1 MRKCQ
6 NLQWMPS
13 KMFLQKQG
21 KGKKDKKKNKL
32 SEKKEGLSVVKGPN
46 SESGPKPAPAPPKEE
61 PLRKKSETPPLK
73 LGEEKSRQQP
83 SSKQSSPALTSSPA
97 PVEAAQVPSTVQAQS
112 PALPPDPK
120 QLSVTSSASGKKGHK
135 QQQPVPASSSSST
148 SSSTSSSSSS
158 SSSSS
163 TSSAQN
169 SPCQSTQSYQ
179 ASQQQQRP
187 FNSQTPSKKDA
198 SPKILPSEAKKK
210 LQEQSPQQ
218 QSSATA
224 VSDTGT
230 KMKFINLFHISIYT
244 VYAFLCVSYVS
255 LFHS

>member
-13 KMFLQKQG
+13 KIFLQKQG

-32 SEKKEGLSVVKGPN
+32 SDKKEGLSVVKGPN

-73 LGEEKSRQQP
+73 PVEEKSRQQP

-97 PVEAAQVPSTVQAQS
+97 PVEAPQVPSTIQTQS
-112 PALPPDPK
+112 PALTPDLK
-120 QLSVTSSASGKKGHK
+120 QLTVTSSASGKKGHK
-135 QQQPVPASSSSST
+135 SVPASSSSST
-148 SSSTSSSSSS
+148 SSCTSSSSSS

-169 SPCQSTQSYQ
+169 SPCQSTQSHQ

-187 FNSQTPSKKDA
+187 PNSQTPSKKDA
-198 SPKILPSEAKKK
+198 SPKIPLSEAKKK

-218 QSSATA
+218 QSSATV

-230 KMKFINLFHISIYT
+230 NVKLKY
-244 VYAFLCVSYVS
+244 LCESTYILVQLLSYVS
-255 LFHS
+255 CHSFFS